1 MLKTFTHNITDE
13 SVPLAERKTIQLEL
27 LRQHLEYCR
36 DNSPYYRELLQGKLF
51 SDFKLEA
58 LATLP
63 LTDKSDFSNHNDDF
77 IAVTEN
83 EIADIVF
90 SSGTTGK
97 PCKIVYSEDDLNRLA
112 YNEAQAFYRFGVKAT
127 DRVLLTCT
135 MDRCFVAG
143 LAYFLGIRKLG
154 ATAIRNGL
162 NSFASHA
169 RIINEL
175 RPTVIVG
182 VPSFLRKLGLFMQ
195 QSGNSLASVT
205 RLVCI
210 GEPTRQADLTLSP
223 VALEL
228 EAIWQAQLFSTYA
241 SSETITTFAEC
252 ETGTGAHFNY
262 DLAIV
267 EIVDEYGKLLAPGQ
281 VGEVVVTP
289 LQITGTPLIRFKT
302 GDISFIIDEPCK
314 CDRQGIR
321 LGPILGRNSQM
332 LKVNGTTIFPQVIFS
347 ELAVI
352 AEVDEYY
359 IEVKGE
365 HLADQVEIFVAL
377 NSDKMT
383 MNEISE
389 RINAATRI
397 SLKITEINRESAMKK
412 VFAANS
418 RKPTRF
424 FDLRK

>member
-1 MLKTFTHNITDE
+1 MLKTFINNVADE
-13 SVPLAERKTIQLEL
+13 FIAPVEIEAVQLKL

-36 DNSPYYRELLQGKLF
+36 DNSPYYRKLLQGKSF
-51 SDFKLEA
+51 TDFRLED
-58 LATLP
+58 LTTLP
-63 LTDKSDFSNHNDDF
+63 LTSKHDFSNHNDDF
-77 IAVTEN
+77 IAVAETK
-83 EIADIVF
+83 IADIVF
-90 SSGTTGK
+90 SSGTTGR
-97 PCKIVYSEDDLNRLA
+97 PCKIVYSEADLNRLA
-112 YNEAQAFYRFGVKAT
+112 YNEAQAFVRFGITST

-162 NSFASHA
+162 NSFASHS

-175 RPTVIVG
+175 NPTVIVG

-195 QSGNSLASVT
+195 EGGNSMASVK

-223 VALEL
+223 VAAEL
-228 EAIWQAQLFSTYA
+228 ETIWQAELFSTYA
-241 SSETITTFAEC
+241 SSETISTFAEC
-252 ETGTGAHFNY
+252 EVGNGAHFNY

-267 EIVDEYGKLLAPGQ
+267 EVVDEHGKLLPAGQ

-289 LQITGTPLIRFKT
+289 LQISGTPLIRFKT
-302 GDISFIIDEPCK
+302 GDISFIIDTPCE
-314 CDRQGIR
+314 CQRQGLR

-352 AEVDEYY
+352 TEVDEYY
-359 IEVKGE
+359 IEVKGQ
-365 HLADQVEIFVAL
+365 HLADQVEVFVAL
-377 NSDKMT
+377 NNDKIT

-389 RINAATRI
+389 RINAVTRV
-397 SLKITEINRESAMKK
+397 SLKITEISRDSAMKK
-412 VFAANS
+412 IFAANS

-424 FDLRK
+424 FDLR

>member
-1 MLKTFTHNITDE
+1 MLKQFTDHCADEFMPAAEIE
-13 SVPLAERKTIQLEL
+13 SVRLKL
-27 LRQHLEYCR
+27 LRRHLSYCR
-36 DNSPYYRELLQGKLF
+36 DNSSYYRTLF
-51 SDFKLEA
+51 QDRDFSNFKLED
-58 LATLP
+58 LAQLP
-63 LTDKSDFSNHNDDF
+63 LTDKHDFSHQNDAF
-77 IAVTEN
+77 IAVDETN
-83 EIADIVF
+83 IADIVF

-97 PCKIVYSEDDLNRLA
+97 PCKIVYSDDDLERLA
-112 YNEAQAFYRFGVKAT
+112 YNEAQAFGRFGLTST

-135 MDRCFVAG
+135 IDRCFVAG

-154 ATAIRNGL
+154 ATAIRNGV

-175 RPTVIVG
+175 KPSVIVG

-195 QSGNSLASVT
+195 QANNSMASVT
-205 RLVCI
+205 KLICI
-210 GEPTRQADLTLSP
+210 GEPIRQEDLTMSP
-223 VALEL
+223 VAVEL
-228 EAIWQAQLFSTYA
+228 KTIWAADLFSTYA

-252 ETGTGAHFNY
+252 EAGQGAHLSY
-262 DLAIV
+262 ELGII
-267 EIVDEYGKLLAPGQ
+267 EIIDEQGEQLPPGQ

-289 LQITGTPLIRFKT
+289 LQISGTPLIRFKT
-302 GDISFIIDEPCK
+302 GDLSFIIDRPCE
-314 CDRQGIR
+314 CGRTGVR

-359 IEVKGE
+359 IEVKGQ

-377 NSDKMT
+377 NDDNIT
-383 MNEISE
+383 LDEISQ
-389 RINAATRI
+389 RINAVTRVY
-397 SLKITEINRESAMKK
+397 LHITKVKREEAMKK
-412 VFAANS
+412 IFSASS

-424 FDLRK
+424 FDLR

>member
-1 MLKTFTHNITDE
+1 MLKQFTDYCADEFMSIAEIE
-13 SVPLAERKTIQLEL
+13 SVRLRL
-27 LRQHLEYCR
+27 LRQHLAYCR
-36 DNSPYYRELLQGKLF
+36 DNSLYYRQLFKGRDFSKFELE
-51 SDFKLEA
+51 D
-58 LATLP
+58 LAQLP
-63 LTDKSDFSNHNDDF
+63 LTDKHDFSRQNDAF
-77 IAVTEN
+77 IAVDETN
-83 EIADIVF
+83 IADIVF

-97 PCKIVYSEDDLNRLA
+97 PCKIVYSDDDLKRLA
-112 YNEAQAFYRFGVKAT
+112 YNEAQAFGRFGLTAI

-135 MDRCFVAG
+135 IDRCFVAG

-154 ATAIRNGL
+154 ATAIRNGV

-175 RPTVIVG
+175 QPTVIVG

-195 QSGNSLASVT
+195 QANNSMASVT
-205 RLVCI
+205 KLVCI
-210 GEPTRQADLTLSP
+210 GEPIRQEDLTMSP
-223 VALEL
+223 VAVEL
-228 EAIWQAQLFSTYA
+228 KTIWNASLFSTYA

-252 ETGTGAHFNY
+252 AAGQGAHLSY
-262 DLAIV
+262 ELGII
-267 EIVDEYGKLLAPGQ
+267 EIIDEQGQQLPPGQ

-289 LQITGTPLIRFKT
+289 LQISGTPLVRFKT
-302 GDISFIIDEPCK
+302 GDLSFLIDRPCE
-314 CDRQGIR
+314 CGRPGMR

-359 IEVKGE
+359 IEVTGQ

-377 NSDKMT
+377 NDDKIT
-383 MNEISE
+383 LDELSQ
-389 RINAATRI
+389 RINAVTRVY
-397 SLKITEINRESAMKK
+397 LNITKVKREVAMKK
-412 VFAANS
+412 VFSASS

-424 FDLRK
+424 FDLR